1 MKCKLVQSTG
11 EVSVKIMLKWRQ
23 CSCLIT
29 IMNYRHRGKDL
40 SNTDLDV
47 LSKPGFLRGVG

>member
-1 MKCKLVQSTG
+1 MKFKLVQSTG

-23 CSCLIT
+23 SSRLIT
-29 IMNYRHRGKDL
+29 IMNYRQRGKDL

>member
-1 MKCKLVQSTG
+1 MKFKLVQSTG

-23 CSCLIT
+23 CSRLIP
-29 IMNYRHRGKDL
+29 IMNYRQRGKDL

-47 LSKPGFLRGVG
+47 LSKPGLLWGVG